1 MIIAF
6 AFGLIG
12 ALLVLT
18 NNRSLRKFWIFIIA
32 FILAAGLSGLGIY
45 FIIFV
50 PAETGN
56 DLWFPMF
63 TPLTALILLYL
74 TRRIYRVKAK
84 KDIIIHMYGLFPV
97 RQDDREIYYFYP
109 VAVIRSHSL
118 CCSNIFQMTLLTIS
132 LAPVLVI
139 LVYIYFRDKYEKEPI
154 GMLLKGLIAGVLI
167 TIPIIIFERTFSLLA
182 ENLTGLY
189 SAAYDSF
196 IVAALTEE
204 SLKFLAVYL
213 LIWRSREFNERFDG
227 IVYAVFVSLGF
238 AAVENVLYVF
248 DSGMQTGILRA
259 LTAVPAH
266 ALFGITMGFY
276 LGLARFIPDQR
287 KKLLFKAFL
296 YPIIIHGIYDF
307 LILSGHPVL
316 LILFIPYLI
325 FLWIYGS
332 KKLNRLSASSNP
344 DLS

>member
-1 MIIAF
+1 
-6 AFGLIG
+6 
-12 ALLVLT
+12 
-18 NNRSLRKFWIFIIA
+18 
-32 FILAAGLSGLGIY
+32 
-45 FIIFV
+45 
-50 PAETGN
+50 
-56 DLWFPMF
+56 
-63 TPLTALILLYL
+63 
-74 TRRIYRVKAK
+74 
-84 KDIIIHMYGLFPV
+84 
-97 RQDDREIYYFYP
+97 
-109 VAVIRSHSL
+109 
-118 CCSNIFQMTLLTIS
+118 MTLLTIS

>member
-1 MIIAF
+1 
-6 AFGLIG
+6 
-12 ALLVLT
+12 
-18 NNRSLRKFWIFIIA
+18 
-32 FILAAGLSGLGIY
+32 
-45 FIIFV
+45 
-50 PAETGN
+50 
-56 DLWFPMF
+56 
-63 TPLTALILLYL
+63 
-74 TRRIYRVKAK
+74 
-84 KDIIIHMYGLFPV
+84 
-97 RQDDREIYYFYP
+97 
-109 VAVIRSHSL
+109 
-118 CCSNIFQMTLLTIS
+118 MTLLTIS

-154 GMLLKGLIAGVLI
+154 GMLLKGLIAGALI

>member
-1 MIIAF
+1 
-6 AFGLIG
+6 
-12 ALLVLT
+12 
-18 NNRSLRKFWIFIIA
+18 
-32 FILAAGLSGLGIY
+32 
-45 FIIFV
+45 
-50 PAETGN
+50 
-56 DLWFPMF
+56 
-63 TPLTALILLYL
+63 
-74 TRRIYRVKAK
+74 
-84 KDIIIHMYGLFPV
+84 
-97 RQDDREIYYFYP
+97 
-109 VAVIRSHSL
+109 
-118 CCSNIFQMTLLTIS
+118 MTLLTIS

-182 ENLTGLY
+182 ETGLY

-332 KKLNRLSASSNP
+332 KKLNRLSANSNP